1 MGTIGA
7 WLGDDFKVHH
17 LGGWRSVTFLCCV
30 SPWPPPPL
38 KPTHNSSLPEASST
52 TLLWIKLLL
61 WSGPKCLEHPTEGK
75 LAWNS
80 KATGTAQ
87 WTQNQQKKVTQTLHF
102 PSFNLPKEGSLGR
115 PIFLLGQVQI
125 CLTTLG
131 KLDTTSKG
139 DELGVLPVKSN
150 QEHCHFWDSSFHQKI
165 LWDEQAKPL
174 RCPHFTW
181 RVKMLLPITIT
192 SKCIWLYLEQ
202 YF

>member
-1 MGTIGA
+1 MISKCIIGA
-7 WLGDDFKVHH
+7 AGGLSPFCAVYPHDHH
-17 LGGWRSVTFLCCV
+17 PLWSQHIIHLFL
-30 SPWPPPPL
+30 
-38 KPTHNSSLPEASST
+38 KLPQQ
-52 TLLWIKLLL
+52 LWVKLLL
-61 WSGPKCLEHPTEGK
+61 WSGPKCLENPTEGK
-75 LAWNS
+75 LTWDS

-102 PSFNLPKEGSLGR
+102 PSLNLPKEGSLGR

-165 LWDEQAKPL
+165 L
-174 RCPHFTW
+174 
-181 RVKMLLPITIT
+181 
-192 SKCIWLYLEQ
+192 
-202 YF
+202 